1 MRPLLLA
8 CACALGLPAAAQARP
23 LPGRA
28 QVEAALN
35 AYWDCPGGAHSPC
48 YPPLRY
54 RLTRARCLRLPPDP
68 YYPGRILC
76 RYAGTARRGRD
87 AAVRFDGDCAYF
99 RPDRR
104 RGWRVD
110 AYPDADMCE

>member
-1 MRPLLLA
+1 MES
-8 CACALGLPAAAQARP
+8 AAASVLAS
-23 LPGRA
+23 L
-28 QVEAALN
+28 AAS
-35 AYWDCPGGAHSPC
+35 GADNPC

-54 RLTRARCLRLPPDP
+54 RLIRARCLRLPRDP

-76 RYAGTARRGRD
+76 RYSGTARRGPD
-87 AAVRFDGDCAYF
+87 AAVRFQGDCAYL
-99 RPDRR
+99 RPARR

>member
-1 MRPLLLA
+1 MKAALLA
-8 CACALGLPAAAQARP
+8 CALALAVPAGADARP

-28 QVEAALN
+28 EVQAALN
-35 AYWDCPGGAHSPC
+35 AHD
-48 YPPLRY
+48 PPLRY

-76 RYAGTARRGRD
+76 RYAGTARRGAD
-87 AAVRFDGDCAYF
+87 AALRFDGDCAYL
-99 RPDRR
+99 RPARR

>member
-1 MRPLLLA
+1 MKAALF
-8 CACALGLPAAAQARP
+8 ACALALAVPAGAEARP
-23 LPGRA
+23 LPARG

-35 AYWDCPGGAHSPC
+35 AHD
-48 YPPLRY
+48 PPLRY
-54 RLTRARCLRLPPDP
+54 RLTRARCQRLPPDP
-68 YYPGRILC
+68 YHPGRILC
-76 RYAGTARRGRD
+76 RYAGTAGRPPG